1 MTTVPSSLASLP
13 ILLFANQQ
21 EWADWLDSYHP
32 DSPGLWLRLA
42 KKSSGMTSVTY
53 DEAVEVALCYGWIDG
68 QKKSLDAESWLQK
81 FTPRRPKSI
90 WSKVNT
96 EKAQRLIEEGK
107 MRPAGLRQVELA
119 KQDGRWAAAYE
130 PQSTSVVPGD
140 LQTALEENAAA
151 MNFFAALDGRNR
163 YAILFRIQSAKQLAT
178 RARRIEQFID
188 MLANHEKL
196 YP

>member
-1 MTTVPSSLASLP
+1 MTTADTQVGGLP

-21 EWADWLDSYHP
+21 EWAGWLDSHHA

-42 KKSSGMTSVTY
+42 KKASGMTSVTY

-68 QKKSLDAESWLQK
+68 QKKSLDAVSWLQK
-81 FTPRRPKSI
+81 FTRRTPKSI

-107 MRPAGLRQVELA
+107 MKPAGLRQVELA

-130 PQSTSVVPGD
+130 PQSTSVVPAD
-140 LQTALEENAAA
+140 LQAALEANAAA
-151 MNFFAALDGRNR
+151 MNFFATLDSRNR
-163 YAILFRIQSAKQLAT
+163 YAILFRIQSARRPDT
-178 RARRIEQFID
+178 RARRIEQFVA
-188 MLANHEKL
+188 MLANQDRL

>member
-53 DEAVEVALCYGWIDG
+53 DQAVEVALCYGWIDG